1 MTVVKKAGMKRFGDT
16 GPLPGGDLRVSFQ
29 LDFRIEYNFFQE
41 NGIVTQIPRIDSET
55 QTDQEP
61 NAEAESEPR
70 TWIPGIQ
77 IHEDAA
83 TILLGRT
90 IKDEPDFGDLN
101 GEEKEGQ
108 EEEDGESN
116 LTQTLN
122 KIQQQFLEE
131 LEEEPKIQVWS
142 CEICSA
148 IFKKISLIRQH
159 MSIAHELQVRHQFF
173 SS

>member
-1 MTVVKKAGMKRFGDT
+1 M
-16 GPLPGGDLRVSFQ
+16 
-29 LDFRIEYNFFQE
+29 
-41 NGIVTQIPRIDSET
+41 
-55 QTDQEP
+55 
-61 NAEAESEPR
+61 
-70 TWIPGIQ
+70 
-77 IHEDAA
+77 
-83 TILLGRT
+83 GRT

-159 MSIAHELQVRHQFF
+159 MSIAHELQVRHKFF
-173 SS
+173 SSLILLLFYPTC